1 MTEQQFT
8 ALSTLIRTLVDYARQ
23 VAEVSQPV
31 QYALLARIAAAEA
44 ELKRLVVGGGDE

>member
-1 MTEQQFT
+1 MTPEQFT
-8 ALSTLIRTLVDYARQ
+8 ALSTLIRTIVDYARQ

-31 QYALLARIAAAEA
+31 QDGLLGQIAAAET